1 MINIGLCFE
10 NDAELSFLY
19 TELCKCFDLRGVDYN
34 ICCYHNTAELRRGI
48 QRKRLDLFFFD
59 IMGEYGL
66 IRMAALSLKE
76 LNPRLVSVTFQNRNY
91 INPPNDILLK
101 PLYIIPNKS
110 RKQLWAYAVLAYEA
124 ALDKENAFSYYKRPS
139 YLHTPYDSIKYFV
152 SEGRRT
158 RIVCAEENHHNAFY
172 KKLDDV
178 EALVSEKRRSFLRIH
193 QSYLVNTNYVSSYNR
208 NHVAL
213 TTGECLPISKYEYY
227 KKISSRIAEKKLR
240 YGCRMHV

>member
-91 INPPNDILLK
+91 INPPNDILLE
-101 PLYIIPNKS
+101 PLYIIPN
-110 RKQLWAYAVLAYEA
+110 
-124 ALDKENAFSYYKRPS
+124 
-139 YLHTPYDSIKYFV
+139 
-152 SEGRRT
+152 
-158 RIVCAEENHHNAFY
+158 
-172 KKLDDV
+172 
-178 EALVSEKRRSFLRIH
+178 
-193 QSYLVNTNYVSSYNR
+193 
-208 NHVAL
+208 
-213 TTGECLPISKYEYY
+213 
-227 KKISSRIAEKKLR
+227 
-240 YGCRMHV
+240 